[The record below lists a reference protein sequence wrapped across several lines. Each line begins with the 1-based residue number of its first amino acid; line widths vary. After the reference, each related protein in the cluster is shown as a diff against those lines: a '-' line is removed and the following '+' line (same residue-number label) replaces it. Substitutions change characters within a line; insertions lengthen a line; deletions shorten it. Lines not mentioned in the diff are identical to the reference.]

1 MNLNDLAIADRG
13 VYRKKLV
20 GFLARVTTVPK
31 VVLPYMPANTK
42 LQSPIVAVTSA
53 PTDRKRMSP
62 VLYDNSFAF
71 SVRLVTL
78 YSVQSDTSWTPE
90 MAEDMLDRLELEI
103 SRALL
108 LADMQSEANGWTSIT
123 RQGDSQFDMLNDSG
137 AYYLT
142 ETIPVVME
150 VDDG

>member
-1 MNLNDLAIADRG
+1 MTLPDLLIADRG
-13 VYRKKLV
+13 VYRKRLA

-31 VVLPYMPANTK
+31 VVLPYMPAITK
-42 LQSPIVAVTSA
+42 LQSPMVAVTSA

-78 YSVQSDTSWTPE
+78 YSLQSDTAWTPE

-108 LADMQSEANGWTSIT
+108 LADMQSEANEWMSVS
-123 RQGDSQFDMLNDSG
+123 RQGESQFDMLNDSG

-142 ETIPVVME
+142 ETIPVIME

>member
-31 VVLPYMPANTK
+31 VVLPYMPATTK

-62 VLYDNSFAF
+62 VLYDNNFAF

-78 YSVQSDTSWTPE
+78 YSLKSDTSWTPE
-90 MAEDMLDRLELEI
+90 MAEDMIDRLELEI

-108 LADMQSEANGWTSIT
+108 LADMQSEMNGWTSIT